1 MLPERT
7 RVAMLDGI
15 EANTIIV
22 GAYTDR
28 DGGVCPMLAAH
39 RNGGRTSFAS
49 FARAWDAYTGARK
62 PRRATRR
69 EVRTLSTYLELSL
82 ATETGPAGPLRDVVE
97 DVQRSRRRA
106 AERAARGGR
115 SVDILTATQFAEL
128 AGRETPEEPE
138 PVREP
143 APEPVSP

>member
-69 EVRTLSTYLELSL
+69 EVRTLRTYLELSL
-82 ATETGPAGPLRDVVE
+82 ATETGPARPLRDVVE

-106 AERAARGGR
+106 AERAAHGGR
-115 SVDILTATQFAEL
+115 SVDILTAMQFAEL
-128 AGRETPEEPE
+128 AGRETPAEPE
-138 PVREP
+138 REP